1 VASRARARGHARWKA
16 KDVVLTVDE
25 FIRQQKLTHVAV
37 QLDTKGDIDIGDR
50 GDPCLVAPPG
60 RRA

>member
-1 VASRARARGHARWKA
+1 
-16 KDVVLTVDE
+16 VLTVDE